1 MYGNK
6 IFLVTDLIFFKMTKK
21 TFSQF
26 GQKMCENNKWQKAFK
41 LFQTN
46 DWNVSAI
53 KKQEGNYMKN

>member
-1 MYGNK
+1 
-6 IFLVTDLIFFKMTKK
+6 MTKK